1 MKTKLLKLTLSA
13 LALLPMG
20 AWADIDFGTEA
31 TVSTTK
37 TWVFDDL
44 TGSPWSATTCV
55 NSEYYLRAQSTNSR
69 TVTLTDLGS
78 SETLTFCD
86 GTTTTVK
93 KYLAITKTNN
103 SPTNGMTANSSSA
116 DGDSKIYAT
125 GTFAF
130 NADVAGT
137 LYVKIK
143 GNSSDVL
150 RIFFSNGT
158 NVTTNSF
165 TATSN
170 IDEIAYTSTEKGTF
184 FIGDVTSN
192 FQIYA
197 VRFVPSSVAKTAIGA
212 THEWTFDK
220 KLLGVTSVVYAG
232 DGLYLRGNGSTGST
246 TAIGG
251 STRTL
256 SISTK
261 GGEDPSSETLGEED
275 VTITNVVT
283 TYKGIEAPNSDTKDA
298 GSISSNK
305 ATPMLAVK
313 TSVPGTLYAAVR
325 PVADGSGTSRIYFT
339 DGTADPANVSSG
351 QITLSS
357 ASTTYK
363 PYAHTKSSGT
373 FFIGATEACK
383 IYAVRFVPESVTAP
397 TIKNNNGTITITH
410 GVSSVGATVKTYY
423 TTDGSIPTSSSTE
436 YTVPFSQTTAATIKA
451 ITISESS
458 ASTASELATKGVPAI
473 PTALSSNS
481 ISFAGLTSSDVTMDD
496 ADNFETTDPYKTKTS
511 SATALYIKDVIFCYT
526 QDNRT
531 ITLNPNYVIF
541 SGAPMT
547 ITIPGLTAG
556 DIVAISSSSN
566 NTDAVTFACSSGGT
580 LISGDT
586 NSKQT
591 TPTNVYFQ
599 STGGNMVLTITNAGL
614 RLYGINVTDGVAL
627 TEANGLTP
635 FKGIKNTT
643 VKASFSRT
651 FTSSVASTVVLP
663 FDYTPSTEGTYYTF
677 TGVNEE
683 NSTVYMTSTE
693 SSLTAGTPYL
703 FMPSTTAV
711 TFSNNAYTVPAGGF
725 TAEGTTTNGDWHFK
739 GTYEGLTWSD
749 GQTVLYGLAAS
760 DFMPTSGSVNVGDF
774 VRFNSGSTAAFRAYM
789 YKGSTPP
796 TAGARDLDGTNPSL
810 PERMKVVLIGPN
822 GGATTIGTIPVVYED
837 SDWYTLDGRRLIGKP
852 TQKGL
857 YINNGRKVIIK

>member
-1 MKTKLLKLTLSA
+1 MKTKLLKLA
-13 LALLPMG
+13 LCAFVATLPMG

-55 NSEYYLRAQSTNSR
+55 NSEYYLRAQNTNSR

-86 GTTTTVK
+86 GATTTAN
-93 KYLAITKTNN
+93 KYLAIIKTNN
-103 SPTNGMTANSSSA
+103 SPVSGMTANSSNA
-116 DGDSKIYAT
+116 DGGKIYAT
-125 GTFAF
+125 GAFAF

-137 LYVKIK
+137 VYVKIK
-143 GNSSDVL
+143 GNENDAL
-150 RIFFSNGT
+150 RIYFSDGT
-158 NVTTNSF
+158 NVATNTF

-170 IDEIAYTSTEKGTF
+170 IDEIAYTSTGKGTF
-184 FIGDVTSN
+184 FIGDAFSN

-197 VRFVPSSVAKTAIGA
+197 VRFVPTSVVKTTIGT

-232 DGLYLRGNGSTGST
+232 DGLYLRGSGSTNSN

-261 GGEDPSSETLGEED
+261 GGGDPSSETLGEED

-283 TYKGIEAPNSDTKDA
+283 TYNGIEAPNSNTKDA
-298 GSISSNK
+298 GSISSSK

-363 PYAHTKSSGT
+363 PYAHATSSGT
-373 FFIGATEACK
+373 FFIGAATVACK
-383 IYAVRFVPESVTAP
+383 IYALRFVPESVTAP
-397 TIKNNNGTITITH
+397 TIKNNNGTITITA

-423 TTDGSIPTSSSTE
+423 TTDGSTPTSLSTE
-436 YTVPFSQTTAATIKA
+436 YTGTFSQTTAATIKA

-458 ASTASELATKGVPAI
+458 ASTASAPAEKEIPAI
-473 PTALSSNS
+473 PTVLSSKS
-481 ISFAGLTSSDVTMDD
+481 ISFAGLTSSNVTMDD
-496 ADNFETTDPYKTKTS
+496 ADNFETTDPYKTNTS

-526 QDNRT
+526 QNNRT
-531 ITLNPNYVIF
+531 ITLNPNYVTF

-566 NTDAVTFACSSGGT
+566 NSSAVTFACTSGGT
-580 LISGDT
+580 LISGAT
-586 NSKQT
+586 NSIQT

-614 RLYGINVTDGVAL
+614 RLYDINVTDGVAL

-635 FKGIKNTT
+635 FEGIKNTT

-651 FTSSVASTVVLP
+651 FSSGKASTVVLP

-677 TGVNEE
+677 TGVDEE
-683 NSTVYMTSTE
+683 NSTVYMTASAG
-693 SSLTAGTPYL
+693 SLTAGTPYL

-711 TFSNNAYTVPAGGF
+711 TFSNNAYTVPAEGF
-725 TAEGTTTNGDWHFK
+725 TAAGTADNGSWHFK
-739 GTYEGLTWSD
+739 GTYENLTWDD

-760 DFMPTSGSVNVGDF
+760 DFVPTSGSVTVGDF
-774 VRFNSGSTAAFRAYM
+774 VRFNSGTTAAFRAYM
-789 YKGSTPP
+789 YYGGVAP
-796 TAGARDLDGTNPSL
+796 THHAAPVL
-810 PERMKVVLIGPN
+810 PESMKVVLIGMN
-822 GGATTIGTIPVVYED
+822 GETTAIGRIPVVYDEN
-837 SDWYTLDGRRLIGKP
+837 SNWYTLDGRQLNSKP
-852 TQKGL
+852 TEKGL